1 MILGQFAPKGRTM
14 EEERKRISLPECK
27 ELEELCLKNGR
38 VLRTYSNGDFE
49 TFDMYDGCDWQ
60 RFKSY
65 EECLEWEKGYQYDA
79 INDYG
84 LTR

>member
-1 MILGQFAPKGRTM
+1 MK
-14 EEERKRISLPECK
+14 EERKRVTLPDCK
-27 ELEELCLKNGR
+27 ELEELCTRNGR

-65 EECLEWEKGYQYDA
+65 EGCLEWEKGYLNNAFNKQDFT
-79 INDYG
+79 I
-84 LTR
+84 

>member
-1 MILGQFAPKGRTM
+1 MMK
-14 EEERKRISLPECK
+14 EERKRVTLPDCK
-27 ELEELCLKNGR
+27 ELEELCTRNGR

-65 EECLEWEKGYQYDA
+65 EECLEWEKGYLNNAFNKQDFT
-79 INDYG
+79 I
-84 LTR
+84 

>member
-1 MILGQFAPKGRTM
+1 M
-14 EEERKRISLPECK
+14 EEERKRVSLPECK
-27 ELEELCLKNGR
+27 ELEELCRRNGR

-65 EECLEWEKGYQYDA
+65 EECLEWEKGY
-79 INDYG
+79 
-84 LTR
+84 LTNTFGDDGFTL

>member
-1 MILGQFAPKGRTM
+1 MK
-14 EEERKRISLPECK
+14 EERKRVTLPDCK
-27 ELEELCLKNGR
+27 ELEELCTRNGR

-65 EECLEWEKGYQYDA
+65 EECLEWEKEYLNNAFNKQDFT
-79 INDYG
+79 I
-84 LTR
+84 

>member
-1 MILGQFAPKGRTM
+1 MK
-14 EEERKRISLPECK
+14 EERKRVTLPDCK
-27 ELEELCLKNGR
+27 ELEELCTRNCR

-65 EECLEWEKGYQYDA
+65 EECLEWEKGYLNNAFNKQDFT
-79 INDYG
+79 I
-84 LTR
+84 